1 MFNTLEEVSE
11 STFNSIK
18 SLVFRGY
25 LSEETVEKVATF
37 NKKTKIYR
45 VK

>member
-11 STFNSIK
+11 STFNSVK
-18 SLVFRGY
+18 SFVFGGY
-25 LSEETVEKVATF
+25 LPAEIVENVAKF
-37 NKKTKIYR
+37 NKKTRMYR